1 MSPQSTAQSE
11 GSVTDNQGYP
21 LGYMITFRCYGTWL
35 HGDSRG
41 AMDRRN
47 HNCPGDPLMPADARL
62 WASRRAALTQAPMQ
76 LDAAQRGLVAE
87 TIGAVCC
94 YRNWQLHAAEVRTEH
109 VHVVVSGECRPE
121 AIMTTLKAW
130 CTRRLREAGLLAAVR
145 NHRPGTGRIPH
156 RPAGPWVQHMGV
168 ADAVLLH
175 KSSGIVGEL
184 GLSRPTPKRRNSRRR
199 VGLCD

>member
-1 MSPQSTAQSE
+1 MSAGSTAQSE
-11 GSVTDNQGYP
+11 GSVTDNQAYP
-21 LGYMITFRCYGTWL
+21 IGYMITFRCYGTWL

-62 WASRRAALTQAPMQ
+62 WASRRAALTQTPMQ
-76 LDAAQRGLVAE
+76 LDAAQRRLVAE

-130 CTRRLREAGLLAAVR
+130 CTRRLREAGVLAANGKV
-145 NHRPGTGRIPH
+145 
-156 RPAGPWVQHMGV
+156 W
-168 ADAVLLH
+168 
-175 KSSGIVGEL
+175 
-184 GLSRPTPKRRNSRRR
+184 SRHGSTRYLWSEQALEQACRYTLEAQDTDKEA
-199 VGLCD
+199 